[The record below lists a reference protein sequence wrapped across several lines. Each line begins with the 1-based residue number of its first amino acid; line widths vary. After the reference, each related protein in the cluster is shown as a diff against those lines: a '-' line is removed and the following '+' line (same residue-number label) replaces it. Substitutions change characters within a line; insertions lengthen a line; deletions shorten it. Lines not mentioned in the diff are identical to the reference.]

1 MAAGKKAAADNWRSI
16 SARATFFSFVQSC
29 RARLYYGPVTP
40 SMEQIL
46 QAQALIRS
54 LIRRCRSLSLRIENS
69 LLEWVEGGLRVGW
82 GWLLQAAAIPS
93 GIWWHVTA
101 ATHCSIAYEIVLRIF
116 ELDWTPSP
124 PPPPVAI
131 PRRIAKSPARIWK
144 NALLILIQIL
154 FIYLIDWFFWV
165 QWLVFALATWWVISS
180 TMEKRNNN
188 KKQRKNQ
195 TGTINNAFINYDAIA
210 TNKCSI

>member
-82 GWLLQAAAIPS
+82 GWLLQVAAIPS

-124 PPPPVAI
+124 PPASCHSPTHCQISCPNLEKCLTHSYSDSFYLFDWLI
-131 PRRIAKSPARIWK
+131 FFGYNGWFSHLLRDGSFPRQWK
-144 NALLILIQIL
+144 NE
-154 FIYLIDWFFWV
+154 
-165 QWLVFALATWWVISS
+165 T
-180 TMEKRNNN
+180 TTKNNE
-188 KKQRKNQ
+188 R
-195 TGTINNAFINYDAIA
+195 IRPAP
-210 TNKCSI
+210 

>member
-124 PPPPVAI
+124 PPASCH
-131 PRRIAKSPARIWK
+131 SPTHCQISCPNLEKCLTHSYSDSFYLFDW
-144 NALLILIQIL
+144 LIFLG
-154 FIYLIDWFFWV
+154 
-165 QWLVFALATWWVISS
+165 
-180 TMEKRNNN
+180 TMAGFRTCYVMGHFLDNGKT
-188 KKQRKNQ
+188 KQQQKTTKESDRHHK
-195 TGTINNAFINYDAIA
+195 
-210 TNKCSI
+210 